1 MTSDEVAY
9 DGTWPL
15 SVYAYM
21 YVSEE
26 EKKQTRRMHT
36 YMYIHICDL
45 IDDNRISLSLSRS
58 FLLTDKRKL
67 TITEHWED
75 IEKKKSSIY
84 ICIYRKEKKKEFDLL
99 IFDVPSRH
107 HHRRLFQLFSLS
119 LSLFHCR

>member
-1 MTSDEVAY
+1 MYLSMTSDEVAY

-67 TITEHWED
+67 TITEH
-75 IEKKKSSIY
+75 
-84 ICIYRKEKKKEFDLL
+84 
-99 IFDVPSRH
+99 
-107 HHRRLFQLFSLS
+107 
-119 LSLFHCR
+119 